1 MQTNNPHYKIE
12 YTTNIFINGD
22 TDTSGISHWKEK
34 LISIL
39 EKVPSQADTLKP
51 LIQFIVVAI
60 APTKIYMLQHTDI
73 TTTATDRYIDL
84 LIIISGKSVSSF
96 TEMEPVL
103 EIAYLKDQRVSCSL
117 HHESNLLG
125 GLRNG
130 HAFYSLNCIPE
141 NLVYD
146 DKTVTYPITTPEALL
161 DMKNRVQDQFM
172 KAFEKALHF
181 YESAVALYQKHP
193 SAIVSFMLHQAV
205 ELTYR
210 GILLSLNGYD
220 KKTHE
225 IRALKK
231 HARRCSPLLNNV
243 FPDNTEDEK
252 HLLNVLENAYL
263 NARYGEQYDIPD
275 NELPLLFQKVE
286 LLQTTAKEIVAK
298 KIA

>member
-1 MQTNNPHYKIE
+1 MQVNCQHNKIE
-12 YTTNIFINGD
+12 YITNVFINGH
-22 TDTSGISHWKEK
+22 TDTREMNHWKER
-34 LISIL
+34 LNSIL
-39 EKVPSQADTLKP
+39 EHIPSQADNLKP
-51 LIQFIVVAI
+51 LIQFIVAAI
-60 APTKIYMLQHTDI
+60 APTKIYMLQDRNL
-73 TTTATDRYIDL
+73 ATMATGGYIDL
-84 LIIISGKSVSSF
+84 LIIISGKSEVSF
-96 TEMEPVL
+96 REMEPVL
-103 EIAYLKDQRVSCSL
+103 EMAYLKDQRVSCSL
-117 HHESNLLG
+117 HSEGNLLG

-130 HAFYSLNCIPE
+130 HVFYSLNCIPE

-161 DMKNRVQDQFM
+161 DMKNRVQEQFM
-172 KAFEKALHF
+172 KTFEKALHF
-181 YESAVALYQKHP
+181 YESAVSLNQKHP
-193 SAIVSFMLHQAV
+193 SPIVSFMLHQAV

-231 HARRCSPLLNNV
+231 HVRRCSPLLNNI

-263 NARYGEQYDIPD
+263 NARYGEQYDIPG
-275 NELPLLFQKVE
+275 NELLLLFQKVE
-286 LLQTTAKEIVAK
+286 LLQTTAKEIVAE